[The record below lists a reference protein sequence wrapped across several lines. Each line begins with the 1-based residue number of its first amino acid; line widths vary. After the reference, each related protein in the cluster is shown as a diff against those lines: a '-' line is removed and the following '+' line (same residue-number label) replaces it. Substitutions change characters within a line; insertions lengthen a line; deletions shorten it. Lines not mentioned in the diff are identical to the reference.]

1 MEAIIRVVPDVTPTN
16 LSWRIQCCYPPLCIP
31 AHFHQYGNQMSNALS
46 SIGKKTDS
54 QSTISHRPSQ
64 LDVSIGQYLI
74 NRLQDYGIRDCFGI
88 PGDYILNFYS
98 MLEKSPINVVG
109 CTREDCAGFAAD
121 AYARIRGMGALCV
134 TYCVGGLSV
143 CNSVAG
149 AFAEKSPVVL
159 LSGAPGMN
167 ERVNNPLLHHK
178 VKDFSTQID
187 VFEKLCIA
195 ATELVDPIIA
205 FSEIDRVLDAC
216 YRFKRPVYIELPRDM
231 VNVIP
236 PIAHAFRRPNTQFDS
251 LALDEAVREA
261 VDRINQAKKP
271 IIIAGV
277 EIHRFGLQDQLLKL
291 AEQAKIPIAA
301 TILGK
306 SVVDE
311 THPLYV
317 GLYEGAM
324 GREEVTQYVEES
336 DCVLLLGAF
345 MTDINLGIYT
355 AQLDVRNCIYA
366 TSEQLQISYHHYP
379 NVPLED
385 FLDRLTRANS
395 KPAHRVIPDVLRQ
408 KHPVN
413 FQPEPGRTLEIS
425 RMISRINGQIDAQT
439 IVIADI
445 GDALFASSELVIHE
459 RTDFLSPAYYTSMGF
474 SVPAALGACVAKPDD
489 RVLVIVGDGAFQM
502 TGQEM
507 SSLIRLGHAPIII
520 VLDNHGYGTERF
532 LQEGTWKYNEIAV
545 WNYSKLPE
553 VYGGGRGYLVTD
565 ELEFDA
571 ALNTAWADK
580 SQLHL
585 IHAKLAEGDASQTL
599 KRLAQ
604 RLGQHI

>member
-1 MEAIIRVVPDVTPTN
+1 MT
-16 LSWRIQCCYPPLCIP
+16 
-31 AHFHQYGNQMSNALS
+31 NALS
-46 SIGKKTDS
+46 SIGKRTES
-54 QSTISHRPSQ
+54 RTAIQQRPGQ
-64 LDVSIGQYLI
+64 LDLSIGQYLI
-74 NRLQDYGIRDCFGI
+74 NRLQDYGIQDCFGI

-98 MLEKSPINVVG
+98 MLENSPIHVVG

-159 LSGAPGMN
+159 LTGSPGLS

-178 VKDFSTQID
+178 VRDFSTQLE

-195 ATELVDPIIA
+195 ATELADPIIA

-236 PIAHAFRRPNTQFDS
+236 SVAHAFRRPSMEFDS

-261 VDRINQAKKP
+261 IERISNSKKP
-271 IIIAGV
+271 MIIAGV
-277 EIHRFGLQDQLLKL
+277 EIHRFGLQDQLMKL
-291 AEQAKIPIAA
+291 AEQSRIPIAA

-311 THPLYV
+311 THPLYC

-324 GREEVTQYVEES
+324 GREEVTQYVEDS
-336 DCVLLLGAF
+336 DCILLLGAF

-355 AQLDVRNCIYA
+355 AQLEIRNCIYA
-366 TSEQLQISYHHYP
+366 TSEHLQISYHHYP
-379 NVPLED
+379 QVPLAD
-385 FLDRLTRANS
+385 FLDRLIQAN
-395 KPAHRVIPDVLRQ
+395 P
-408 KHPVN
+408 
-413 FQPEPGRTLEIS
+413 QPEHRHIPESLHEKKPVGFTIEPNRPLEVS
-425 RMISRINGQIDAQT
+425 RMISRINSQIDAQT

-445 GDALFASSELVIHE
+445 GDSLFASSELVIHE

-474 SVPAALGACVAKPDD
+474 SVPAALGACVAKPHD

-507 SSLIRLGHAPIII
+507 SSLIRLGHNPVII

-532 LQEGTWKYNEIAV
+532 LQKGSWKYNEIAV

-553 VYGGGRGYLVTD
+553 VYGGGKGHLVTT
-565 ELEFDA
+565 ESEFDQ
-571 ALNTAWADK
+571 ALTQAWSDTT
-580 SQLHL
+580 QLHL
-585 IHAKLAEGDASQTL
+585 IHAKLIEGDASRTL
-599 KRLAQ
+599 LRLAQ
-604 RLGQHI
+604 RLGQRI

>member
-1 MEAIIRVVPDVTPTN
+1 MT
-16 LSWRIQCCYPPLCIP
+16 
-31 AHFHQYGNQMSNALS
+31 NALS
-46 SIGKKTDS
+46 SIGKRTENKT
-54 QSTISHRPSQ
+54 TISQRPGQ
-64 LDVSIGQYLI
+64 LDLSIGQYII
-74 NRLQDYGIRDCFGI
+74 NRMQDYGIQDCFGI
-88 PGDYILNFYS
+88 PGDYVLNFYS
-98 MLEKSPINVVG
+98 MLEKSPINMVG

-159 LSGAPGMN
+159 ITGSPGMN
-167 ERVNNPLLHHK
+167 ERINNPLLHHK
-178 VKDFSTQID
+178 VRDFSTQRE

-195 ATELVDPIIA
+195 STELVDPLVA

-231 VNVIP
+231 VNVVPAIT
-236 PIAHAFRRPNTQFDS
+236 HAYRRPSIEYDS
-251 LALDEAVREA
+251 LALEEAVREA
-261 VDRINQAKKP
+261 IERINHAKKP
-271 IIIAGV
+271 MIIAGV
-277 EIHRFGLQDQLLKL
+277 EIHRFGLQDQLIQL
-291 AEQAKIPIAA
+291 AERAKIPIAA

-311 THPLYV
+311 THPLYC

-324 GREEVTQYVEES
+324 GRDDVTKYVEDS
-336 DCVLLLGAF
+336 DCILLLGAF

-355 AQLDVRNCIYA
+355 AQLEVKNCIYA
-366 TSEQLQISYHHYP
+366 TSEHLQISYHHYP
-379 NVPLED
+379 QVPLAD
-385 FLDRLTRANS
+385 FLDRLIEANPQ
-395 KPAHRVIPDVLRQ
+395 PAHRVIPDTLHV
-408 KHPVN
+408 KKPAG
-413 FQPEPGRTLEIS
+413 FQIETDRPLEVS
-425 RMISRINGQIDAQT
+425 RMMSRINSQIDAQT

-459 RTDFLSPAYYTSMGF
+459 KTDFLSPAYYTSMGF

-507 SSLIRLGHAPIII
+507 SSLIRLGHNPIII

-553 VYGGGRGYLVTD
+553 VYGGGKGHLVAT
-565 ELEFDA
+565 ESEFDI
-571 ALNTAWADK
+571 ALNAAWSDR

-585 IHAKLAEGDASQTL
+585 IHAKLAEGDASSTL
-599 KRLAQ
+599 TRLAN
-604 RLGQHI
+604 RLKHRV